1 MSQEKESP
9 NTEQTENTS
18 DVEHEIVDES
28 VDSEQATESND
39 STDSSNSE
47 TEPTEPDSK
56 QDSETDLQTLLD
68 AANKKADDNWDQ
80 MLRTKAEM
88 ENLRRRSRLDV
99 ENAHK
104 FAVEKFVTQL
114 IPVIDSLELGLTN
127 VGKDDHEQ
135 LEKLHEG
142 SEMTLKMFQDV
153 FNKFDIETLD
163 PVNETFNPEFHQ
175 AMVMQESADV
185 KPNTVIMVMQKGY
198 TLNDRLV
205 RPAMVSVSKA
215 VVTDSTDATDAAGTT
230 ESGEQPEAT
239 KKIDEKA

>member
-1 MSQEKESP
+1 MSQEKESSS
-9 NTEQTENTS
+9 TEIAEETAKDILDVAAEHKQEQEQENS
-18 DVEHEIVDES
+18 AEVALEQDEK
-28 VDSEQATESND
+28 
-39 STDSSNSE
+39 SE
-47 TEPTEPDSK
+47 TP
-56 QDSETDLQTLLD
+56 DLQVLLD
-68 AANKKADDNWDQ
+68 AATKKADDNWDQ

-104 FAVEKFVTQL
+104 FAVEKFVSEL
-114 IPVIDSLELGLTN
+114 IPVIDSLELGLTT

-142 SEMTLKMFQDV
+142 TEMTLKMFQDV
-153 FNKFDIETLD
+153 LNKFDIETIN
-163 PVNETFNPEFHQ
+163 PVNEVFNPELHQ
-175 AMVMQESADV
+175 AMVMQESEDV
-185 KPNTVIMVMQKGY
+185 KPNTILMVMQKGY

-215 VVTDSTDATDAAGTT
+215 KSSEPG
-230 ESGEQPEAT
+230 

>member
-1 MSQEKESP
+1 MSQEKESTTEIAEETAKDVLDVE
-9 NTEQTENTS
+9 TEQQQSDLEETET
-18 DVEHEIVDES
+18 EE
-28 VDSEQATESND
+28 SEQ
-39 STDSSNSE
+39 
-47 TEPTEPDSK
+47 P
-56 QDSETDLQTLLD
+56 DLQALLD

-88 ENLRRRSRLDV
+88 ENLRRRSRLDI

-104 FAVEKFVTQL
+104 FAVEKFVTDL
-114 IPVIDSLELGLTN
+114 IPVIDSLELGLTA

-135 LEKLHEG
+135 LEKLREG
-142 SEMTLKMFQDV
+142 TEMTLKMFQDV
-153 FNKFDIETLD
+153 FNKFDIEAIN
-163 PVNETFNPEFHQ
+163 PVNEKFNPEFHQ

-185 KPNTVIMVMQKGY
+185 EPNTVLMVMQKGY

-215 VVTDSTDATDAAGTT
+215 MSSDSGAADTGSS
-230 ESGEQPEAT
+230 EPG